1 MEEWKSSLVEV
12 RISVLTYTYYTSPS
26 PTAGGVPAIISLPA
40 ELFNQVPPADRRL
53 IGLYFSLYENA
64 ALFPTNLSA
73 VVRDNVKVQET
84 FVGTP
89 IVGATVGPGID
100 FVTLDP
106 PVVIT
111 LGLLPLPANASVR
124 TKYTANLSFLCLS
137 ILLLSACC
145 QLKG

>member
-12 RISVLTYTYYTSPS
+12 RISVLTCTLYTSPT
-26 PTAGGVPAIISLPA
+26 PTAGGVPAIISLPP
-40 ELFNQVPPADRRL
+40 ELFNHVPADRRL

-73 VVRDNVKVQET
+73 VVRDNVTVQET

-89 IVGATVGPGID
+89 IVGSTVGPGID
-100 FVTLDP
+100 FVGLDP

-111 LGLLPLPANASVR
+111 LGLLPLPVNASVR
-124 TKYTANLSFLCLS
+124 TKYTAKVFFD
-137 ILLLSACC
+137 
-145 QLKG
+145 